1 MTGPGVPLPVQ
12 RLDPDLLVPMRAHAD
27 DAGLDLM
34 ARVAVSLRPGERA
47 VVPTGIAVAIPA
59 GYVGLVCPR
68 SGLAA
73 RSGLGLVNGP
83 GVIDA
88 GYRGEIAVVLV
99 NHDPAVTV
107 EISRA
112 DRIAQLLVVPILV
125 VTPVV
130 VDALDDTVR
139 GASGFGSTGTVGT

>member
-12 RLDPDLLVPMRAHAD
+12 RLDPDLPVPMRAHAD

-59 GYVGLVCPR
+59 GYVGLVCAR